1 MSIVLLLYFFEC
13 PQKGV
18 MARSVILLYFLA
30 TAVSWSLMRPKP
42 SIMVSSVS
50 LLSSIVIV
58 DSLGPPLM
66 HGVSWSFGKQT
77 QSCERYFEEIVR
89 LKYGLPNITSIKIKF

>member
-1 MSIVLLLYFFEC
+1 V
-13 PQKGV
+13 
-18 MARSVILLYFLA
+18 ATSVILVYFRA

-58 DSLGPPLM
+58 DSLEPLLM
-66 HGVSWSFGKQT
+66 HGVSWSFGKHT
-77 QSCERYFEEIVR
+77 QSCERYFEKIIS
-89 LKYGLPNITSIKIKF
+89 LKYGLPNIISIKIKFLTNVLFLFQNNNC